1 VAAGK
6 IISGIVL
13 IVLGIIFFGPSH
25 WANTATYYELERCN
39 SLTGEPGQGL
49 NQENY
54 HYCQNMILVN
64 SISFVGMII
73 GGIFVLIGLVLIII
87 GIITG
92 KKDEKKDKEIKDSNS
107 NINMNSTKE
116 PKEIRDEKV
125 ASQSS
130 MSIHKTDNPIIENK
144 NNNNEYLSR
153 LGKLAEMKKNGI
165 LTQDEFN
172 ILKGDIIKKFGSASN
187 ETTNS
192 HTRITNTESLGNT
205 RDSEEE
211 DNRVL

>member
-13 IVLGIIFFGPSH
+13 IILGIIFFGPSH
-25 WANTATYYELERCN
+25 WANTATYYDLERCN
-39 SLTGEPGQGL
+39 SLNGGPEQGL

-54 HYCQNMILVN
+54 QYCQNMILVN
-64 SISFVGMII
+64 SISLVGMIV
-73 GGIFVLIGLVLIII
+73 GGIFVLIGLVLVII
-87 GIITG
+87 GVITG
-92 KKDEKKDKEIKDSNS
+92 KKDKKKVQEIKDS

-116 PKEIRDEKV
+116 SKGIRDEKV
-125 ASQSS
+125 ASQSPI
-130 MSIHKTDNPIIENK
+130 SIHNTDNPIIENK

-153 LGKLAEMKKNGI
+153 LEKLAEMKKNGI

-172 ILKGDIIKKFGSASN
+172 ILKVEIIKKFGSTSI

-192 HTRITNTESLGNT
+192 DRRIKNSESIGT
-205 RDSEEE
+205 TKDSEE
-211 DNRVL
+211 DRVL

>member
-1 VAAGK
+1 MAAGK

-25 WANTATYYELERCN
+25 WANTATYYDLERCN
-39 SLTGEPGQGL
+39 SLNGGPEQGL

-54 HYCQNMILVN
+54 QYCQNMILVN
-64 SISFVGMII
+64 SISLVGII
-73 GGIFVLIGLVLIII
+73 VGGIFILIGLLLVII
-87 GIITG
+87 GVITG
-92 KKDEKKDKEIKDSNS
+92 KKDKKKVKEIKDS

-116 PKEIRDEKV
+116 SKGIRDEKV
-125 ASQSS
+125 ASQSPI
-130 MSIHKTDNPIIENK
+130 SIHNTDNPIIENK

-153 LGKLAEMKKNGI
+153 LEKLAEMKKNGI

-172 ILKGDIIKKFGSASN
+172 ILKVEIIKKFGSTSI

-192 HTRITNTESLGNT
+192 DRRLTNSESIGT
-205 RDSEEE
+205 TKDSEE
-211 DNRVL
+211 DRVL

>member
-13 IVLGIIFFGPSH
+13 IILGIIFFGPSH
-25 WANTATYYELERCN
+25 WANTATHYDLERCN
-39 SLTGEPGQGL
+39 SLTGAPGQGL

-54 HYCQNMILVN
+54 QYCQNMILVN
-64 SISFVGMII
+64 SISLVGII
-73 GGIFVLIGLVLIII
+73 VGGIFILIGLVLVII
-87 GIITG
+87 GVITG
-92 KKDEKKDKEIKDSNS
+92 KKDKKKVKEIKDS

-116 PKEIRDEKV
+116 SKGIRDEMV
-125 ASQSS
+125 ASQSPV
-130 MSIHKTDNPIIENK
+130 SIHNTDNPIIENK

-153 LGKLAEMKKNGI
+153 LEKLAEMKKNGI

-172 ILKGDIIKKFGSASN
+172 ILKVEIIKKFGSASI

-192 HTRITNTESLGNT
+192 DRRLTNSESIGT
-205 RDSEEE
+205 TKDSEE
-211 DNRVL
+211 DRVL

>member
-1 VAAGK
+1 MAAGK

-25 WANTATYYELERCN
+25 WANTATYYDLERCN
-39 SLTGEPGQGL
+39 SLTGGLGQGL
-49 NQENY
+49 DQENY
-54 HYCQNMILVN
+54 QYCQNMILVN
-64 SISFVGMII
+64 SISLVGMIV
-73 GGIFVLIGLVLIII
+73 GGIFVLIGLVLVII

-92 KKDEKKDKEIKDSNS
+92 KKDKKKVREIKDP
-107 NINMNSTKE
+107 NINMNSTLE
-116 PKEIRDEKV
+116 SQEIREEKV
-125 ASQSS
+125 ANQSP
-130 MSIHKTDNPIIENK
+130 MSLHKTNNPIIENK
-144 NNNNEYLSR
+144 RNNNNEYLSR

-172 ILKGDIIKKFGSASN
+172 ILKGDIITKFGSTSI

-192 HTRITNTESLGNT
+192 DTRVTNTESIGT
-205 RDSEEE
+205 TKDSEG

>member
-13 IVLGIIFFGPSH
+13 IILGIIFFGPSH
-25 WANTATYYELERCN
+25 WANTATYYDLERCN

-49 NQENY
+49 NQKNY
-54 HYCQNMILVN
+54 QYCQNMILVN
-64 SISFVGMII
+64 SISLVGMIV
-73 GGIFVLIGLVLIII
+73 GGIFVLIGLVLVII
-87 GIITG
+87 GVITG
-92 KKDEKKDKEIKDSNS
+92 KKDKKKVQEIKDS

-116 PKEIRDEKV
+116 SKGIRDEKV
-125 ASQSS
+125 ASQSPI
-130 MSIHKTDNPIIENK
+130 SIHNTDNPIIENK

-153 LGKLAEMKKNGI
+153 LEKLAEMKKNGI

-172 ILKGDIIKKFGSASN
+172 ILKVEIIKKFGSTSI

-192 HTRITNTESLGNT
+192 DRRVKNSESIGT
-205 RDSEEE
+205 TKDSEE
-211 DNRVL
+211 DRVL

>member
-25 WANTATYYELERCN
+25 WANTATYYDLERCN
-39 SLTGEPGQGL
+39 SLTGGLGQGL
-49 NQENY
+49 DQENY
-54 HYCQNMILVN
+54 QYCQNMILVN
-64 SISFVGMII
+64 SISLVGMIV
-73 GGIFVLIGLVLIII
+73 GGIFVLIGLVLVII

-92 KKDEKKDKEIKDSNS
+92 KKDKKKVREIKDP
-107 NINMNSTKE
+107 NINMNSTLE
-116 PKEIRDEKV
+116 SQEIREEKV
-125 ASQSS
+125 ANQSP
-130 MSIHKTDNPIIENK
+130 MSLHKTNNPIIENK
-144 NNNNEYLSR
+144 RNNNNEYLSR

-172 ILKGDIIKKFGSASN
+172 ILKGDIITKFGSTSI

-192 HTRITNTESLGNT
+192 DTRVTNTESIGT
-205 RDSEEE
+205 TKDSEG

>member
-13 IVLGIIFFGPSH
+13 IILGIIFFGPSH
-25 WANTATYYELERCN
+25 WANTATYYDLERCN
-39 SLTGEPGQGL
+39 SLTGGPGQGL

-54 HYCQNMILVN
+54 QYCQNMILVN
-64 SISFVGMII
+64 SISLVGMIV
-73 GGIFVLIGLVLIII
+73 GGIFVLIGLVLVII
-87 GIITG
+87 GVVTG
-92 KKDEKKDKEIKDSNS
+92 KKDKKKVQEIKDS

-116 PKEIRDEKV
+116 SKGIRDEKV
-125 ASQSS
+125 ASQSPI
-130 MSIHKTDNPIIENK
+130 SIHNTDNPIIENK

-153 LGKLAEMKKNGI
+153 LEKLAEMKKNGI

-172 ILKGDIIKKFGSASN
+172 ILKVEIIKKFGSTSI

-192 HTRITNTESLGNT
+192 DRRVKNSESIGT
-205 RDSEEE
+205 TKDSEE
-211 DNRVL
+211 DRVL

>member
-1 VAAGK
+1 MAAGK

-25 WANTATYYELERCN
+25 WANTATYYDLERCN
-39 SLTGEPGQGL
+39 SLTGGL
-49 NQENY
+49 DQENY
-54 HYCQNMILVN
+54 QYCQNMILVN
-64 SISFVGMII
+64 SISLVGMIV
-73 GGIFVLIGLVLIII
+73 GGIFVLIGLVLVII

-92 KKDEKKDKEIKDSNS
+92 KKDKKKVREIKDPT
-107 NINMNSTKE
+107 INMNSTLE
-116 PKEIRDEKV
+116 SQEIREEKV
-125 ASQSS
+125 ANQSP
-130 MSIHKTDNPIIENK
+130 MSLHKTNNPIIENK
-144 NNNNEYLSR
+144 RNNNNEYLSR

-172 ILKGDIIKKFGSASN
+172 ILKGDIITKFGSTSI

-192 HTRITNTESLGNT
+192 DTRVTNTESTGT
-205 RDSEEE
+205 TKDSEG